1 MKQQIRAYATAA
13 AAVVLV
19 ASLLAVFAMV
29 PSGNTQAAPSFAPTP
44 VAAVQRSPAP
54 EFPTFFNAKV
64 LTADTRSDCFEVPDY
79 SIVDLQYI
87 VDQTIVAAA
96 ANTTTLTLQWSND
109 NANYVNGLAV
119 ATNNVTDTSD
129 LQQFQLFGRHACIY
143 ADVTNTNPVTI
154 TALGVVK

>member
-1 MKQQIRAYATAA
+1 MKTIRAYATAA

-19 ASLLAVFAMV
+19 ASLLAVFALA
-29 PSGNTQAAPSFAPTP
+29 PAGSTQAAPSFAPTP

-54 EFPTFFNAKV
+54 EFPLFFNAKV

-129 LQQFQLFGRHACIY
+129 LQQFQLFGRHTCVY
-143 ADVTNTNPVTI
+143 ADVSNTNPVTI

>member
-1 MKQQIRAYATAA
+1 MKTLKAYVTAA
-13 AAVVLV
+13 AAIVLV

-29 PSGNTQAAPSFAPTP
+29 PAGNTQAAPSFAPTP

>member
-1 MKQQIRAYATAA
+1 MKTIRAYATAA

-19 ASLLAVFAMV
+19 ASLLAVFALA
-29 PSGNTQAAPSFAPTP
+29 PAGSTQAAPSFAPTP